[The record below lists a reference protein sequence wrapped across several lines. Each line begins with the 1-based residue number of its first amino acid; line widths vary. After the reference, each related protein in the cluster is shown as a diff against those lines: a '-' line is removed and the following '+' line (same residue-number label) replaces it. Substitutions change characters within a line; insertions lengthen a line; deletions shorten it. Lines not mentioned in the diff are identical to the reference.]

1 MQGTARAEIFLDELT
16 GFPVQIRPGRRSLP
30 ENPGRAAFGIPAETV
45 EDVQVVV
52 DRLRRFDEDRII
64 LIRKQFQ
71 FQAGVVIA
79 VIGNGR
85 EWRTGPFDAIDGE
98 AVPGEGFLDGDV
110 FLSRSTC
117 STKETIEF
125 EGETYPLVK
134 LEISN
139 TSHPFYTGKSKLVDT
154 AGRVDKFMSRY
165 GNRMKK

>member
-98 AVPGEGFLDGDV
+98 AVPGEGFLDGDGV
-110 FLSRSTC
+110 PRRHQQIFVG
-117 STKETIEF
+117 IDHVVPWI
-125 EGETYPLVK
+125 GLVMRK
-134 LEISN
+134 IVVVDFDLGGG
-139 TSHPFYTGKSKLVDT
+139 TGKGT
-154 AGRVDKFMSRY
+154 AQGGK
-165 GNRMKK
+165 